1 MKIKIKTLAKF
12 GVIVAALEFALDMGK
27 ACMFKGFEVSHP
39 EAAEDML
46 KFMDE
51 CIKRK
56 DLVPITRRL
65 KIKWVKKLCK
75 FI

>member
-1 MKIKIKTLAKF
+1 MKPEIKALVKF
-12 GVIVAALEFALDMGK
+12 GVAVSALNFAMDIGK

-65 KIKWVKKLCK
+65 KIKLVKKLCK
-75 FI
+75 SM